1 MQVQVLGMGKS
12 GLAAAELLLYQGHS
26 VWICDERDNVPLQK
40 HKSTLET
47 NGATVQLGQPF
58 AAIAG
63 MDQIVV
69 SPGVNWLL
77 PALETARAS
86 GIETIGEAELAW
98 RSLDTIPWVGITGTN
113 GKTTT
118 TALVA
123 AILDT
128 AGLDAPACGNIGLPL
143 CQVALDALRGDRT
156 PDWIVAELS
165 SYQLESA
172 STLAP
177 HIAIWTT
184 LTDDHL
190 ARHGTLERYAEIK
203 ASLSRRAQQAILNGD
218 DAYIG
223 SQRSLWPQAS
233 WTSCSNLEAETH
245 LAPYK
250 ATQTANVSSNGSS
263 PSTDNLSDW
272 VWHRGTPIAPLN
284 DFALL
289 GQHNHQNLLMAV
301 AATRYAGISTSDI
314 QTAIRT
320 FPPMPHRLQPVQ
332 ELAGVTFINDSK
344 ATNYD
349 AALVGLN
356 SISGPVVLIAGG
368 DPKVGDGSHWFRAIR
383 DKVGAV
389 VLIGKAAEQFAA
401 CLTDFQY
408 TDFQLVDGL
417 ETAVPIAFERA
428 REMVQSRASNPSRTS
443 NPSREEAPSAISP
456 TATVLLSPACASFD
470 QYANFERRGQHFQQ
484 CCQQLVV

>member
-12 GLAAAELLLYQGHS
+12 GLAAAELLLHQGHS
-26 VWICDERDNVPLQK
+26 VWICDERENEALQER
-40 HKSTLET
+40 KSALEAH
-47 NGATVQLGQPF
+47 GATVQLGQPF

-98 RSLDTIPWVGITGTN
+98 RSLDTIPWIGITGTN

-143 CQVALDALRGDRT
+143 CQVALDALGGDRI

-177 HIAIWTT
+177 QIAIWTT

-218 DAYIG
+218 DAYIC
-223 SQRSLWPQAS
+223 SQRSQWPQAS
-233 WTSCSNLEAETH
+233 WTSCSDREAKTH
-245 LAPYK
+245 LAPVK
-250 ATQTANVSSNGSS
+250 AIQTQTTQVPSNGAS
-263 PSTDNLSDW
+263 PSADNLSDW

-301 AATRYAGISTSDI
+301 AAARYAGVSTSDI

-428 REMVQSRASNPSRTS
+428 REMVQSCASDPSRGGT
-443 NPSREEAPSAISP
+443 PSATSP

>member
-1 MQVQVLGMGKS
+1 MHVQVLGMGKS
-12 GLAAAELLLYQGHS
+12 GLAAAELLLHQGHS
-26 VWICDERDNVPLQK
+26 VLICDERDNAYLQD
-40 HKSTLET
+40 HQSTLEA
-47 NGATVQLGQPF
+47 NGIEVQLGQPF
-58 AAIAG
+58 APVTGIE
-63 MDQIVV
+63 QIIV

-77 PALETARAS
+77 PALETARAD

-98 RSLDTIPWVGITGTN
+98 RSLGTIPWIGITGTN

-123 AILDT
+123 AILNT

-143 CQVALDALRGDRT
+143 CQVALDTLRGDLT

-165 SYQLESA
+165 SYQLEAA

-177 HIAIWTT
+177 QIAIWTT
-184 LTDDHL
+184 LSDDHL
-190 ARHGTLERYAEIK
+190 ARHGTLERYADIK
-203 ASLSRRAQQAILNGD
+203 ASLSRRAKQAILNGD
-218 DAYIG
+218 DDYIR
-223 SQRSLWPQAS
+223 SQRPQWPQAS
-233 WTSCSNLEAETH
+233 WTSCSDREAETH
-245 LAPYK
+245 LAPCK
-250 ATQTANVSSNGSS
+250 AIQSPAIAQSSNGTSS
-263 PSTDNLSDW
+263 SAKEQSEW
-272 VWHRGTPIAPLN
+272 VWHKGSAIVPLT
-284 DFALL
+284 DFTLL

-301 AATRYAGISTSDI
+301 AAARHAGISTQDI

-356 SISGPVVLIAGG
+356 SVSGPLVLIAGG
-368 DPKVGDGSHWFRAIR
+368 DPKVGDGSHWFRTIR
-383 DKVGAV
+383 DKVGSV

-401 CLTDFQY
+401 GLQDFQY
-408 TDFQLVDGL
+408 TNFQLVEGL
-417 ETAVPIAFERA
+417 ETAVPIAFKRA
-428 REMVQSRASNPSRTS
+428 REIAQSA
-443 NPSREEAPSAISP
+443 ASP

-470 QYANFERRGQHFQQ
+470 QYANFEHRGEHFQQ
-484 CCQQLVV
+484 CCQQLVI

>member
-1 MQVQVLGMGKS
+1 MGRS
-12 GLAAAELLLYQGHS
+12 GLAAAELLLHQGHS
-26 VWICDERDNVPLQK
+26 VWLCDERDNSALQK
-40 HKSTLET
+40 RKSALET

-63 MDQIVV
+63 VDQIVV

-77 PALETARAS
+77 PTLQSARDN

-98 RSLDTIPWVGITGTN
+98 RSLDTVPWIGITGTN

-123 AILDT
+123 AMLDA

-143 CQVALDALRGDRT
+143 CQVALDTLRGDRT
-156 PDWIVAELS
+156 SDWIVAELS

-203 ASLSRRAQQAILNGD
+203 ASLSHRAKQAILNGD
-218 DAYIG
+218 DAYMFSRR
-223 SQRSLWPQAS
+223 SQWPHAS
-233 WTSCSNLEAETH
+233 WTSCGDREAETH
-245 LAPYK
+245 LAPCK
-250 ATQTANVSSNGSS
+250 ATQAKTTKVHPNGAS
-263 PSTDNLSDW
+263 PSAETQSDW
-272 VWHRGTPIAPLN
+272 VWHRGTPIAPLA

-289 GQHNHQNLLMAV
+289 GRHNHQNLLMAV
-301 AATRYAGISTSDI
+301 AAARYAGVSSSDI

-332 ELAGVTFINDSK
+332 KLDGVTFINDSK

-368 DPKVGDGSHWFRAIR
+368 EPKVGDGSHWFRAIR

-408 TDFQLVDGL
+408 TDFQLV
-417 ETAVPIAFERA
+417 
-428 REMVQSRASNPSRTS
+428 
-443 NPSREEAPSAISP
+443 
-456 TATVLLSPACASFD
+456 
-470 QYANFERRGQHFQQ
+470 
-484 CCQQLVV
+484 

>member
-12 GLAAAELLLYQGHS
+12 GLAAAELLLHQGHS
-26 VWICDERDNVPLQK
+26 VWVCDERDNASLQEC
-40 HKSTLET
+40 KSALET
-47 NGATVQLGQPF
+47 NGAKVQLGKPF
-58 AAIAG
+58 SPIPG
-63 MDQIVV
+63 IEQIVV

-98 RSLDTIPWVGITGTN
+98 RSLDTVPWIGITGTN

-123 AILDT
+123 AILGT

-143 CQVALDALRGDRT
+143 CQVALDTLKGDRS

-172 STLAP
+172 AKLAAQ
-177 HIAIWTT
+177 IAVWTT

-190 ARHGTLERYAEIK
+190 ARHGTLERYADIK
-203 ASLSRRAQQAILNGD
+203 ASLSRRAKQAILNGD
-218 DAYIG
+218 DGYILG
-223 SQRSLWPQAS
+223 QRSQWPQAS
-233 WTSCSNLEAETH
+233 WTSCSDRQADTH
-245 LAPYK
+245 LAPLDASQK
-250 ATQTANVSSNGSS
+250 TDVRSNGAS
-263 PSTDNLSDW
+263 PPAEDRSDW
-272 VWHRGTPIAPLN
+272 VWHQGTPIVPLN
-284 DFALL
+284 DFALI

-301 AATRYAGISTSDI
+301 AAARYAGISIPDI
-314 QTAIRT
+314 QKAIRT

-349 AALVGLN
+349 AAVVGLN
-356 SISGPVVLIAGG
+356 SVTGPVVLIAGG

-401 CLTDFQY
+401 SLKDFQY
-408 TDFQLVDGL
+408 TDFQLVEGL
-417 ETAVPIAFERA
+417 ETAVPLAFERA
-428 REMVQSRASNPSRTS
+428 REIAQSA
-443 NPSREEAPSAISP
+443 ASP

-470 QYANFERRGQHFQQ
+470 QYANFERRGEHFQQ
-484 CCQQLVV
+484 CCQQLVI